1 MSGSWTHNDLF
12 GNWHDWHGNELLSC
26 LCETTPAKAVQVVVS
41 ATFAFTYLCTVKHCE
56 TLFLSAT
63 YFCGL
68 YSGGLVFVH
77 LEMQA
82 PTMSIRLSDPDL
94 WTDKVP
100 SNDCNVCNEIVHRT
114 SLYIIVHRKST
125 IENNEWDVCYFRRL
139 QQELVACKVHELA
152 NRGVTLT
159 SLLNFWRKLEQV
171 VCNLFLDVFSARR
184 SSACWHMLACWQ
196 LSSAFCFVNLF
207 ALFVEHVDRNFRRW
221 CRASIHK
228 SQQPTTWCDWQLAV
242 KRCRTWNR
250 TGWYR

>member
-56 TLFLSAT
+56 TLFLTAT

-94 WTDKVP
+94 WTDKVL

-114 SLYIIVHRKST
+114 SYIIVHRKSGNPPLR
-125 IENNEWDVCYFRRL
+125 IMNEMFATFGDFNKNL
-139 QQELVACKVHELA
+139 
-152 NRGVTLT
+152 
-159 SLLNFWRKLEQV
+159 WR
-171 VCNLFLDVFSARR
+171 ARFTN
-184 SSACWHMLACWQ
+184 WQ
-196 LSSAFCFVNLF
+196 TEGWRWPLSSISG
-207 ALFVEHVDRNFRRW
+207 
-221 CRASIHK
+221 ASW
-228 SQQPTTWCDWQLAV
+228 S
-242 KRCRTWNR
+242 R
-250 TGWYR
+250 